1 MDKNEQYINFLHEAG
16 IPDAQIFDP
25 ANPLSLKQQCELVD
39 KARKKQECKPTS
51 YDDVSNA
58 QLFSAIYGDELIHT
72 DGLGW
77 LHWNGTYWE
86 QNDHAVE
93 DYAIQMVDT
102 MLDRAKKEDLAA
114 RVALSELTNR
124 KKAGEDVSESAEHA
138 AMKRLK
144 EAEAFL
150 KHARTSRKNAR
161 VQAIIALAVPMLNRK
176 TEDFDSEPERLNTP
190 GGVIDLPTGAV
201 WPCDRDALC
210 TKCTRFAPGTKGADI
225 WDAFLK
231 FVTCEDAELEQ
242 YLKMRI
248 GECLYGKLYSEGIDL
263 AFGSGGNGKSTF
275 FNAVVYVL
283 GSYSTS
289 FDASVLTGAD
299 GTTLKHELAALRG
312 VRFAVGVELE
322 DGKVLSSAFLKR
334 MSSRDP
340 ITAEEK
346 YRRQFTLLPCHSL
359 CLHTNF
365 LPKVNGDDYATWRRI
380 RVIPFDAE
388 IVQANTDPHLF
399 SKLIEECGQAIMQW
413 AVDGAR
419 EFAAHGY
426 RLPQCKAIQAATEQF
441 GEAAKSN
448 IHDFL
453 RDACIMDRCART
465 QARPLY
471 QAYTDWAKS
480 NELSPET
487 EVKFSQ
493 YLLRAGYQLIKPK
506 NARTWLGIHIKDSF

>member
-176 TEDFDSEPERLNTP
+176 TEDFDSEPERLNS
-190 GGVIDLPTGAV
+190 IF
-201 WPCDRDALC
+201 
-210 TKCTRFAPGTKGADI
+210 RF
-225 WDAFLK
+225 
-231 FVTCEDAELEQ
+231 
-242 YLKMRI
+242 
-248 GECLYGKLYSEGIDL
+248 
-263 AFGSGGNGKSTF
+263 
-275 FNAVVYVL
+275 
-283 GSYSTS
+283 
-289 FDASVLTGAD
+289 SV
-299 GTTLKHELAALRG
+299 
-312 VRFAVGVELE
+312 
-322 DGKVLSSAFLKR
+322 
-334 MSSRDP
+334 
-340 ITAEEK
+340 
-346 YRRQFTLLPCHSL
+346 
-359 CLHTNF
+359 
-365 LPKVNGDDYATWRRI
+365 
-380 RVIPFDAE
+380 
-388 IVQANTDPHLF
+388 
-399 SKLIEECGQAIMQW
+399 
-413 AVDGAR
+413 
-419 EFAAHGY
+419 
-426 RLPQCKAIQAATEQF
+426 
-441 GEAAKSN
+441 
-448 IHDFL
+448 
-453 RDACIMDRCART
+453 
-465 QARPLY
+465 
-471 QAYTDWAKS
+471 
-480 NELSPET
+480 
-487 EVKFSQ
+487 
-493 YLLRAGYQLIKPK
+493 
-506 NARTWLGIHIKDSF
+506 